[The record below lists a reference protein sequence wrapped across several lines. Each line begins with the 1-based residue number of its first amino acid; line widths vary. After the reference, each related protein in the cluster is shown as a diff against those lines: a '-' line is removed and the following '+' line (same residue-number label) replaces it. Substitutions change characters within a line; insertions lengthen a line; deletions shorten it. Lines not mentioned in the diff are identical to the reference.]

1 MKNDVCIKAGS
12 YCPICKGVVLADCRH
27 DSIQFSVPMRYQ
39 RMEFNAQ
46 LQNEVKKLTIQR
58 DALAADAERLE
69 WLMRNV
75 SGKEF
80 RRLGV
85 TYGGNCGRDRI
96 DAAMKVSAGD
106 TARPPTPTGWSDTD
120 WLKHLQEQQHPLAG
134 LHINQGS
141 MDAAAD
147 AYEAEYNAR
156 HNASLSGLPLG
167 KD

>member
-1 MKNDVCIKAGS
+1 MPAECTNADKWNCKYCRKVESCEANKAGTTER
-12 YCPICKGVVLADCRH
+12 PPAK
-27 DSIQFSVPMRYQ
+27 
-39 RMEFNAQ
+39 
-46 LQNEVKKLTIQR
+46 QR
-58 DALAADAERLE
+58 DELAAAATTDTERLE

-85 TYGGNCGRDRI
+85 NYGDNCGRDRI

-156 HNASLSGLPLG
+156 HNV
-167 KD
+167 